1 MAGWIKTY
9 RELADHWLAQDL
21 QKLGWWVILLLK
33 VNHEDKKVLS
43 GNQLIELKRGQI
55 VASLSYLATLWNTS
69 KRTAERFVELLEKE
83 QMVSRCT
90 RQKVTILTIC
100 NWDSYQGKDE
110 PRRADKCAN
119 DEPIG
124 IQSVSETKNEEECKE
139 IYNNNSNA
147 HTYTREEDAESAYAE
162 KYRQE
167 NRWVEAAMSSH
178 LKVPEVQHIFDE
190 FLVEQSHNST
200 RHLDYP
206 DFKRHFLNYLRVK
219 AEIIRKQKKQDNGNS
234 AIQDKRR
241 GVQVVAN
248 RVEDYEGS
256 F

>member
-9 RELADHWLAQDL
+9 RDLAEHWLAQDL

-43 GNQLIELKRGQI
+43 GNQIIELKRGQI

-69 KRTAERFVELLEKE
+69 KRTAERFIELLEKE

-90 RQKVTILTIC
+90 RHKVTILTIC

-139 IYNNNSNA
+139 YYNTPTA
-147 HTYTREEDAESAYAE
+147 HTCEGELDFINR
-162 KYRQE
+162 YRTEGMWTDVALILHIKSVDDCQHLFD
-167 NRWVEAAMSSH
+167 RWIIEY
-178 LKVPEVQHIFDE
+178 QHNGDTH
-190 FLVEQSHNST
+190 QSYS
-200 RHLDYP
+200 
-206 DFKRHFLNYLRVK
+206 DFKKHFIQWAR
-219 AEIIRKQKKQDNGNS
+219 ITIQKEKSNGNTNK
-234 AIQDKRR
+234 QDKRR
-241 GVQVVAN
+241 GIQVVAHSP
-248 RVEDYEGS
+248 EDYKGA